1 MKALIVLYSKTNHT
15 KGFAEKIAQQI
26 RSNGHEADIH
36 LLETVIPVPD
46 NMNPTS
52 MDFELKPVPDVAV
65 YDYLLVGTPV
75 WAFRSAPFVLK
86 YLSGL
91 GSLKGKKV
99 IPFVT
104 MGFPWA
110 FLGGTA
116 AVSKIANLALS
127 KGAIPLK
134 GSVVTYMLSKPQEIM
149 EREAQRIGQ
158 SIR

>member
-1 MKALIVLYSKTNHT
+1 MKALIVVYSKTGHT
-15 KGFAEKIAQQI
+15 REFAQKIALQI
-26 RSNGHEADIH
+26 KENGNEADIH
-36 LLETVIPVPD
+36 ILETVQPVAD

-52 MDFELKPVPDVAV
+52 MDFELKPVPEISS

-91 GSLKGKKV
+91 GNLKGKKV

-110 FLGGTA
+110 FLGGSA
-116 AVSKIANLALS
+116 AVGKIANLALS

-149 EREAQRIGQ
+149 DREAQRIGQ
-158 SIR
+158 AIR

>member
-15 KGFAEKIAQQI
+15 KDFAEKIAQQI

-36 LLETVIPVPD
+36 LLETVIPVPA

-52 MDFELKPVPDVAV
+52 MDFELKPVPNVAD

-134 GSVVTYMLSKPQEIM
+134 GSVITYMLSKPQEIM